1 MPKEETTVFVSWGIS
16 EDSQVLTGG
25 QIQAFA
31 LKKKRSIVVVV
42 SNCSGEVT
50 VLISVLASQEEDCL
64 HKAGNLDN

>member
-1 MPKEETTVFVSWGIS
+1 
-16 EDSQVLTGG
+16 VLTGG